1 MLHLNELEIFVAAAE
16 HGSFSEAAR
25 FLHLSQ
31 PAISQSIQN
40 LERRFNVQLFSRQG
54 RTARLSDSGKALL
67 PLARELIAAA
77 RRVEESINSLSG
89 TIAGHIHLGCST
101 ASGKYLLPRKIAQ
114 FRAQYPAV
122 RVDVQ
127 VCSREVVLQQL
138 LEEVIDFV
146 ISSRQVDHRDLEFV
160 PFYID
165 EATLLVPA
173 GHPWAR
179 NRHIYP
185 DDLLDEGLIL
195 REEGSGTYTALYE
208 ALRAHDIA
216 PEMLNVVMR
225 LGNAEAV
232 ALAVEEGLGV
242 GFVSKLVAARSVA
255 LGRAVEVR
263 VEGFDLR
270 HALYFVRNRRTP
282 LTHSQRAFWE
292 AMQVPQL
299 EYLEVGK

>member
-31 PAISQSIQN
+31 PAVSQSIQS
-40 LERRFNVQLFSRQG
+40 LERRFRVQLFSREG

-77 RRVEESINSLSG
+77 RRVEETINTMSG

-101 ASGKYLLPRKIAQ
+101 ATGKYIVPPRIAR

-127 VCSREVVLQQL
+127 VCSRDVIVQQL
-138 LEEVIDFV
+138 LEEDVDFA
-146 ISSRQVDHRDLEFV
+146 ISSRQLDHRDLEFA
-160 PFYID
+160 PFYTD
-165 EATLLVPA
+165 EAVLIVPI
-173 GHPWAR
+173 GHRWAR
-179 NRHIYP
+179 NRRIYP
-185 DDLLDEGLIL
+185 DDLLDEALIL
-195 REEGSGTYTALYE
+195 REEGSGTYMAFYE
-208 ALRAHDIA
+208 ALRNHDIA
-216 PEMLNVVMR
+216 PEMLNVAMT

-242 GFVSKLVAARSVA
+242 GFVSRLVAARSVA
-255 LGRAVEVR
+255 LGRVVEVS

-270 HALYFVRNRRTP
+270 HELYFVRNRRTP
-282 LTHSQRAFWE
+282 MTHSQRAFWE
-292 AMQVPQL
+292 FIQAPQL
-299 EYLEVGK
+299 EYAETDK

>member
-31 PAISQSIQN
+31 PAVSQSIQS
-40 LERRFNVQLFSRQG
+40 LERRFRVQLFSRQG

-77 RRVEESINSLSG
+77 RRVEETMNTMSG
-89 TIAGHIHLGCST
+89 TVAGHIHLGCST
-101 ASGKYLLPRKIAQ
+101 SSGKYIMPSRIAQ
-114 FRAQYPAV
+114 FRALYPAV
-122 RVDVQ
+122 RVDVH
-127 VCSREVVLQQL
+127 VCSRDVVVQQL
-138 LEEVIDFV
+138 LEEEVDFV
-146 ISSRQVDHRDLEFV
+146 ISSRQLDHRDLEFV
-160 PFYID
+160 PFCTD
-165 EATLLVPA
+165 EATLIVPA
-173 GHPWAR
+173 NHRWTR

-185 DDLLDEGLIL
+185 DDLLDESIIM
-195 REEGSGTYTALYE
+195 REEGSGTYVALYE

-216 PEMLNVVMR
+216 PEMLNVAMT

-242 GFVSKLVAARSVA
+242 GFVSKFVAARSIA
-255 LGRAVEVR
+255 LGRAVEVT

-282 LTHSQRAFWE
+282 MTHSQRAFWDF
-292 AMQVPQL
+292 MQVTQP
-299 EYLEVGK
+299 EYSEASK

>member
-31 PAISQSIQN
+31 PAVSQSIQN
-40 LERRFNVQLFSRQG
+40 LERRFRVQLFSRQG

-77 RRVEESINSLSG
+77 RRVEETMNTMSG

-101 ASGKYLLPRKIAQ
+101 ATGKYIIPMRIAQ

-127 VCSREVVLQQL
+127 VCSRDVVVQQL
-138 LEEVIDFV
+138 LEEDVDFV
-146 ISSRQVDHRDLEFV
+146 VSSRQLDHRDLEFV
-160 PFYID
+160 PFQTD
-165 EATLLVPA
+165 EAVLIVPTD
-173 GHPWAR
+173 HRWAR

-185 DDLLDEGLIL
+185 DDLLDEALIM

-216 PEMLNVVMR
+216 PEMLNVAMT

-242 GFVSKLVAARSVA
+242 GFVSKFVAARSIA
-255 LGRAVEVR
+255 LGRAVEVT

-282 LTHSQRAFWE
+282 MTHSQRAFWE
-292 AMQVPQL
+292 FMQVKQL
-299 EYLEVGK
+299 EYVEAGK

>member
-31 PAISQSIQN
+31 PAVSQSIQS
-40 LERRFNVQLFSRQG
+40 LERRFRVQLFSRQG

-77 RRVEESINSLSG
+77 RRVEETMNTMSG
-89 TIAGHIHLGCST
+89 TVAGHIHLGCST
-101 ASGKYLLPRKIAQ
+101 SSGKYIMPSRIAQ
-114 FRAQYPAV
+114 FRALYPAV
-122 RVDVQ
+122 RVDVH
-127 VCSREVVLQQL
+127 VCSRDVVVQQL
-138 LEEVIDFV
+138 LEEEVDFV
-146 ISSRQVDHRDLEFV
+146 ISSRQLDHRDLEFV
-160 PFYID
+160 PFCTD
-165 EATLLVPA
+165 EATLIVPA
-173 GHPWAR
+173 NHRWTR

-185 DDLLDEGLIL
+185 DDLLDESIIM
-195 REEGSGTYTALYE
+195 REEGSGTYVALYE

-216 PEMLNVVMR
+216 PEMLNVAMT

-242 GFVSKLVAARSVA
+242 GFVSKFVAARSIA
-255 LGRAVEVR
+255 LGRAVEVT

-282 LTHSQRAFWE
+282 MTHSQRAFWDF
-292 AMQVPQL
+292 MQVAQP
-299 EYLEVGK
+299 EYSEASK

>member
-31 PAISQSIQN
+31 PAVSQSIQN
-40 LERRFNVQLFSRQG
+40 LERRFRVQLFSRQG

-77 RRVEESINSLSG
+77 RRVEETVNTMSG
-89 TIAGHIHLGCST
+89 TVAGHIHLGCST
-101 ASGKYLLPRKIAQ
+101 ATGKYIMPSRIAQ

-127 VCSREVVLQQL
+127 VCSRDVVVQQL
-138 LEEVIDFV
+138 LEEDVDFV
-146 ISSRQVDHRDLEFV
+146 VSSRQLDHRDLEFV
-160 PFYID
+160 PFYTD
-165 EATLLVPA
+165 EAVLLVPTD
-173 GHPWAR
+173 HRWAR

-185 DDLLDEGLIL
+185 DDLLDEALIM

-208 ALRAHDIA
+208 ALRTHDIV
-216 PEMLNVVMR
+216 PEMLNIAMT

-242 GFVSKLVAARSVA
+242 GFVSKFVAARSVA
-255 LGRAVEVR
+255 LGRAVEVT

-282 LTHSQRAFWE
+282 MTHSQRAFWE
-292 AMQVPQL
+292 FMQVKQL
-299 EYLEVGK
+299 EHVEAGK

>member
-1 MLHLNELEIFVAAAE
+1 MLHLNELEVFIAAAE

-31 PAISQSIQN
+31 PAVSQSIQN
-40 LERRFNVQLFSRQG
+40 LERRFRVQLFSRQG

-67 PLARELIAAA
+67 PLARELVAAA
-77 RRVEESINSLSG
+77 RRVEETMNTLNG
-89 TIAGHIHLGCST
+89 TIAGHIRLGCST
-101 ASGKYLLPRKIAQ
+101 TSGKYFMPSRIAQ

-127 VCSREVVLQQL
+127 VCSRDVVVQQL
-138 LEEVIDFV
+138 LEEDVDFV
-146 ISSRQVDHRDLEFV
+146 ISSRQLDHRDLEFV
-160 PFYID
+160 PFYVD
-165 EATLLVPA
+165 EATLLVPSA
-173 GHPWAR
+173 HAWAR
-179 NRHIYP
+179 NRRIYP
-185 DDLLDEGLIL
+185 DDLLDQPIIM
-195 REEGSGTYTALYE
+195 REEGSGTYAALYE

-216 PEMLNVVMR
+216 PEMLNVTMT
-225 LGNAEAV
+225 LGSAEAV

-255 LGRAVEVR
+255 LGRAVEVA

-282 LTHSQRAFWE
+282 MTHSQRAFWE
-292 AMQVPQL
+292 FMQVAQL
-299 EYLEVGK
+299 EYEAVGK

>member
-16 HGSFSEAAR
+16 QGSFSEAAR

-31 PAISQSIQN
+31 PAVSQSIQS
-40 LERRFNVQLFSRQG
+40 LERRFGVQLFSRQG

-77 RRVEESINSLSG
+77 RRVEESISSMSG
-89 TIAGHIHLGCST
+89 TVAGHIHLGCST
-101 ASGKYLLPRKIAQ
+101 ATGKYIVPMRIAQ
-114 FRAQYPAV
+114 FRAHYPAV

-127 VCSREVVLQQL
+127 VCSRDVVVQQL
-138 LEEVIDFV
+138 LEEDVDFV
-146 ISSRQVDHRDLEFV
+146 VSSRQLDHRDLEFV
-160 PFYID
+160 PFHTD
-165 EATLLVPA
+165 EATLIVPT
-173 GHPWAR
+173 GHRWAR

-185 DDLLDEGLIL
+185 DDLLDEALIL
-195 REEGSGTYTALYE
+195 REEGSGTYTALYT

-216 PEMLNVVMR
+216 PEMLNVVMT

-242 GFVSKLVAARSVA
+242 GFVSKFVAARSVA
-255 LGRAVEVR
+255 LGRAVEVS

-270 HALYFVRNRRTP
+270 HTLYFVRNRRRP
-282 LTHSQRAFWE
+282 MTHSQRAFWE
-292 AMQVPQL
+292 FMQTPQL
-299 EYLEVGK
+299 EYIEAGK